1 MMILSGASSLSA
13 FRRQKL
19 LYKLQSAVPLVTS
32 VSAEYIHIADLNE
45 PLTSDESKTLEALL
59 QYGPKE
65 QDVDKAG
72 VLLLVVPR
80 PGTISPWSS
89 KATDIVHNCGL
100 KNVLRVERGIA
111 YYLQA
116 DTSLSD
122 NQLMIL
128 GELLSDRMVE
138 AVLTDFAQAESL
150 FSHEQ
155 PAPVS
160 VVDVLDGGAETL
172 RLANVSLGL
181 ALADDEVDYLVASF
195 RDLGRNPSDA
205 ELMMFAQANSE
216 HCRHKIF
223 NAEWTIDNV
232 KQEHSLFKMIRQTH
246 EANPG
251 NVLSAYHDNAAVMAG
266 FNGARFFTART
277 SGSARVG

>member
-19 LYKLQSAVPLVTS
+19 LSKLQAAVPLVTS
-32 VSAEYIHIADLNE
+32 VSAGYIHIADLNE
-45 PLTSDESKTLEALL
+45 PLTSDDFNTLEALL

-65 QDVDKAG
+65 QEVDKGG

-100 KNVLRVERGIA
+100 KNVLRVERGVA
-111 YYLQA
+111 YYLQT
-116 DTSLSD
+116 DTSFSD
-122 NQLMIL
+122 SQLMIL

-195 RDLGRNPSDA
+195 QDLGRNPSDA

-223 NAEWTIDNV
+223 NASWTIDGV
-232 KQEHSLFKMIRQTH
+232 DQQHSLFGMIRNTN
-246 EANPG
+246 AVNG
-251 NVLSAYHDNAAVMAG
+251 DNV
-266 FNGARFFTART
+266 
-277 SGSARVG
+277 